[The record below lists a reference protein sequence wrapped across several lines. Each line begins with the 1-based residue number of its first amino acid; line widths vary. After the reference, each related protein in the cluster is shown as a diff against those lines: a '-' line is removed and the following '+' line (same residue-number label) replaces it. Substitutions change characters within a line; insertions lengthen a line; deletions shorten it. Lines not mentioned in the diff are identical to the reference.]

1 MSSCSASGFLAQAA
15 RHGATHASLFAA
27 PMRMILARG
36 ATPVVGLQLRHCW
49 YAQNITGDQYETLA
63 GLLGCRPRQLYGMTE
78 TIPAVLTSRALG
90 PVPSLMGEPTI
101 GCRVDI
107 ANPDDGTPVPVG
119 EVGEVVVGGE
129 PGSTLFA
136 GYLDDPQTTER
147 AYRDG
152 WRSEEHTSELQSLM
166 RSSYAALCL
175 T

>member
-1 MSSCSASGFLAQAA
+1 
-15 RHGATHASLFAA
+15 
-27 PMRMILARG
+27 MILARG

-107 ANPDDGTPVPVG
+107 AYRDDGTPVPGG
-119 EVGEVVVGGE
+119 EVGDVGVGGE
-129 PGSTLFA
+129 TGSTLFA
-136 GYLDDPQTTER
+136 GSPYDPQTPER
-147 AYRDG
+147 AHPHGSIERAPRRAKG
-152 WRSEEHTSELQSLM
+152 
-166 RSSYAALCL
+166 
-175 T
+175 

>member
-90 PVPSLMGEPTI
+90 PVPSPLGEPTLA
-101 GCRVDI
+101 CRVDL
-107 ANPDDGTPVPVG
+107 ANPDHGQPAPLG
-119 EVGEVVVGGE
+119 GGGQAGVGGW
-129 PGSTLFA
+129 PGL
-136 GYLDDPQTTER
+136 
-147 AYRDG
+147 
-152 WRSEEHTSELQSLM
+152 
-166 RSSYAALCL
+166 ALARKRGRG
-175 T
+175 

>member
-1 MSSCSASGFLAQAA
+1 MSSFSASGFLAQAV

-90 PVPSLMGEPTI
+90 PVPSLLGPPTI
-101 GCRVDI
+101 GCLADI
-107 ANPDDGTPVPVG
+107 PQPDDGPPVPVRDMG
-119 EVGEVVVGGE
+119 GAVGGGDE
-129 PGSTLFA
+129 GPQLFA
-136 GYLDDPQTTER
+136 GSFKER
-147 AYRDG
+147 
-152 WRSEEHTSELQSLM
+152 
-166 RSSYAALCL
+166 
-175 T
+175 